1 MEAHLRLLRQWRQNA
16 GVVHDDERVAVG
28 RVLEVEE
35 QPFLLKQPH
44 DEVTVAFAVLSD
56 VAVWLERTTDAELV
70 FRETFIATKDLPDH
84 LLYGLILIDL
94 RVIALRNQAQP

>member
-1 MEAHLRLLRQWRQNA
+1 MAPSALLLLKNRTPLTQWLTTSA
-16 GVVHDDERVAVG
+16 AVG

-56 VAVWLERTTDAELV
+56 IAVRFECTADAELV
-70 FRETFIATKDLPDH
+70 FRETFITTKYLPDH

-94 RVIALRNQAQP
+94 RVIPLRNQAQP

>member
-1 MEAHLRLLRQWRQNA
+1 M
-16 GVVHDDERVAVG
+16 AVG

-56 VAVWLERTTDAELV
+56 VAVWLECTVDAELV
-70 FRETFIATKDLPDH
+70 FREPFIATEDLSDH
-84 LLYGLILIDL
+84 LLYCLILIDL